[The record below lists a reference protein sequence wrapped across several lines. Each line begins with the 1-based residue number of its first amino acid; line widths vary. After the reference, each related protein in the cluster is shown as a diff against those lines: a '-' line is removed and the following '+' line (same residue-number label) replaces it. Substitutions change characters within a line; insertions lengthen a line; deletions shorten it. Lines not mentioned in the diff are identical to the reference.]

1 MTDCLLK
8 ERPRVPFSASFRLK
22 HTTALSCRPGNFS
35 PLASCGLLVA
45 DRLKMSRARCRAQ
58 RPDQPT
64 VDAQNPERPDVP
76 CARRDSV
83 RTVLRLRSE
92 IRKFL
97 EVPSS
102 SLGAPLFHALVPRG
116 ALNWCR

>member
-1 MTDCLLK
+1 MTGCLLTQQAEESPIQRELSSK
-8 ERPRVPFSASFRLK
+8 THNQP
-22 HTTALSCRPGNFS
+22 LSCRPGNFS
-35 PLASCGLLVA
+35 PLGLLLLVA

-58 RPDQPT
+58 RPDRPT

-102 SLGAPLFHALVPRG
+102 SFLVHHYFMPWFHVG
-116 ALNWCR
+116 H